1 MMTSSVLLY
10 SGVRIMEENKIKVL
24 IVEDEAKLARFVEL
38 ELKHEGYDV
47 VIAENGRA
55 AIEKFYE
62 SSPDIMLLDL
72 MLPELNGMEV
82 CRRIR
87 KESDI
92 PIIMITAKGE
102 TMDKIA
108 GLDSGADDYITKPFV
123 IEELLARIRAAMRR
137 STMDKPSAE
146 SDILAL
152 KNLTV
157 DISRRTVKLDDNE
170 IELTKREFDL
180 LAYLI
185 KNKNIV
191 ITREQILNRVWGYD
205 YFGETNIV
213 DVYIRY
219 LRTKIDD
226 KYGVK
231 FIHTIRGVG
240 YFAKDEEQDN

>member
-1 MMTSSVLLY
+1 
-10 SGVRIMEENKIKVL
+10 MEKKTTKIL
-24 IVEDEAKLARFVEL
+24 IVEDEAKLARFMEL

-47 VIAENGRA
+47 VIAENGRIA
-55 AIEKFYE
+55 MEKFHE
-62 SSPDIMLLDL
+62 ASPDIMLLDL
-72 MLPELNGMEV
+72 MLPELSGIEV

-87 KESDI
+87 KVSDI

-102 TMDKIA
+102 IMDKIA

-123 IEELLARIRAAMRR
+123 IEELLARIRAALRR
-137 STMDKPSAE
+137 TAHEKTNTE
-146 SDILAL
+146 NDILSL
-152 KNLTV
+152 KGLTV
-157 DISRRTVKLDDNE
+157 DIARRTVMFEDNE

-185 KNKNIV
+185 RNKNIV
-191 ITREQILNRVWGYD
+191 ITREQILNQVWGYD

-226 KYGVK
+226 RFGVK

-240 YFAKDEEQDN
+240 YFAKDEEENS